1 MKKLK
6 VGLMLILLY
15 LFFLVVVYYIH
26 ISNFNVDVVFY
37 SALID
42 VIISTFGMAFLLF
55 FSRLLDI
62 FHVFEKIQ
70 FLIIFLLIGY
80 SLAISVPTVIDRSL
94 SFYILEKL
102 TQRGGSIREDA
113 FDKIFSDEYVK
124 EHRLIDVRLTEQV
137 ISGTILIKDRCVML
151 TSKGKLI
158 SVFSRYFRQHWLP
171 KKRLL
176 LDKYT
181 DDLIDP
187 FKDSIVGVT
196 YECGN

>member
-15 LFFLVVVYYIH
+15 LFFLVVVYYINF
-26 ISNFNVDVVFY
+26 SNFNVDVVFY

-42 VIISTFGMAFLLF
+42 VIISTFGMSFLLF